1 MKKLLLLFSHKLNE
15 EQIVELKTNFNI
27 KTIISLNEEYQKIW
41 SNVDI
46 NDKYEENLEK
56 IKKYTIS
63 TLSHLD
69 YVIIQGEWGYTYKMV
84 NFCKENGLI
93 PIYSFSKRNATEI
106 ERDGFIKKISLF
118 KHIKFIKY

>member
-46 NDKYEENLEK
+46 NDKYEENLE
-56 IKKYTIS
+56 
-63 TLSHLD
+63 
-69 YVIIQGEWGYTYKMV
+69 
-84 NFCKENGLI
+84 
-93 PIYSFSKRNATEI
+93 R
-106 ERDGFIKKISLF
+106 
-118 KHIKFIKY
+118 